1 MLGPSNDSNVP
12 MIFDNQNR
20 GLIPRLIQELFDIIS
35 LPAYEVYNTE
45 IKVAVFEIY
54 NEKINDLLADDPS
67 NAERKVFD
75 IKVLFEN

>member
-75 IKVLFEN
+75 IKG

>member
-1 MLGPSNDSNVP
+1 
-12 MIFDNQNR
+12 
-20 GLIPRLIQELFDIIS
+20 
-35 LPAYEVYNTE
+35 VYNTE

>member
-75 IKVLFEN
+75 IKV